1 MAVLENYSKNA
12 GDHPFFAYA
21 YLLSWETQEIR
32 DKLQNFNRMSG
43 IPVKCY
49 FLPWGLLEP
58 KELHC
63 VSLTV
68 AEKDK
73 QLQESWHW

>member
-49 FLPWGLLEP
+49 FFTLRPLGAQRATL
-58 KELHC
+58 C
-63 VSLTV
+63 VPYPGR
-68 AEKDK
+68 KG
-73 QLQESWHW
+73 

>member
-12 GDHPFFAYA
+12 GDHPLFAYT

-32 DKLQNFNRMSG
+32 DKLQNFNRISG
-43 IPVKCY
+43 IPMKRY
-49 FLPWGLLEP
+49 FLPWGLEL

-63 VSLTV
+63 VSLTL

-73 QLQESWHW
+73 QLQESWPS